1 LVLIVI
7 SYVCER
13 FVLALILTG
22 FMTGLLV
29 GLTGVGGGSLMTP
42 VLLLFFGVAPVAA
55 VGTDLW
61 FAALTKM
68 VAGRVH
74 HGHDLIDW
82 QVVKRLWLGSL
93 PAVVLVMSMLK
104 NGWLVLDFA
113 FLSPLLAILL
123 LITAL
128 GLLFQSAIHNWGKF
142 LRLKNGQVFK
152 SWQLPLT
159 ILAGI
164 LLGTLVSLT
173 SIGAGALGAVI
184 LTCLYPLRLTPP
196 RLVATDIIHAI
207 PLAIFAGLGYFYMGQ
222 VDFEL
227 LLYLLAGSIPGVLI
241 GSKLTAFL
249 PERYIRLSIVVVLMA
264 VAVKLLRGSKWII

>member
-1 LVLIVI
+1 M
-7 SYVCER
+7 
-13 FVLALILTG
+13 ALILTG